1 MAEQKKKYRLSA
13 VLKSLAEDKR
23 TGTLICI
30 GEDNVQGRILLREGR
45 PVSARC
51 RKFQGTEAINR
62 INQNFL
68 VSLKF
73 HKNQNFVNLE
83 NETDMTD
90 ISVSGEP
97 SGDQVSPDEYNS
109 LVDISSLAQ
118 LEDDK
123 KLQAPLT
130 VKTQAIVA
138 EELTEYL
145 GPLAEMFVSDLQ
157 PGISVLDALNSLS
170 RDIGDVDASIEF
182 VNKVK
187 ERI

>member
-1 MAEQKKKYRLSA
+1 
-13 VLKSLAEDKR
+13 
-23 TGTLICI
+23 
-30 GEDNVQGRILLREGR
+30 
-45 PVSARC
+45 
-51 RKFQGTEAINR
+51 
-62 INQNFL
+62 
-68 VSLKF
+68 
-73 HKNQNFVNLE
+73 
-83 NETDMTD
+83 MTD

-97 SGDQVSPDEYNS
+97 SDEQVSPDEYNS

-130 VKTQAIVA
+130 VETQAIVA

-157 PGISVLDALNSLS
+157 PGTRLIDALNSLS